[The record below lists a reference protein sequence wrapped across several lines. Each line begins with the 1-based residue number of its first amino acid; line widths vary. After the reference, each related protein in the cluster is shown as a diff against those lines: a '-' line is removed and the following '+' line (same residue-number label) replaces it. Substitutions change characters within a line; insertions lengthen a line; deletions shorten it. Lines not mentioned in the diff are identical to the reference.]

1 MGVLTL
7 EDETGGH
14 LPAASATVDPELGD
28 HLPIPNLVV
37 PSRSP
42 LTVEISLTADNN
54 HRSLEH
60 TSISSNTSP
69 ELEGSV
75 SCGFFQQSLPR
86 QLCSSFQNS
95 RIQVTFSFNLGVST
109 VKSSQ
114 SKFFGDSVLLQLSVL
129 N

>member
-14 LPAASATVDPELGD
+14 QPAASTTVDPDMGD

-37 PSRSP
+37 PTRSP

-60 TSISSNTSP
+60 TSVSSNTSP

-75 SCGFFQQSLPR
+75 FV
-86 QLCSSFQNS
+86 N
-95 RIQVTFSFNLGVST
+95 
-109 VKSSQ
+109 
-114 SKFFGDSVLLQLSVL
+114 
-129 N
+129 